1 MYNILTDT
9 YLAPSKGLIMSFI
22 KLSSVIEE
30 LKICGEHGIP
40 FLIEGRKDEKALKE
54 LGVTGNFLKVSGS
67 GLKLFE
73 IAEIAAQ
80 SSSRVVILTDF
91 DRKGNQLAK
100 RLSEDIQSLG
110 SHPDLSFRRTIMGIT
125 RRFIKDIES
134 LPRHLEQ
141 LELQESPS
149 GGQWYYYH

>member
-1 MYNILTDT
+1 
-9 YLAPSKGLIMSFI
+9 MSFI

-30 LKICGEHGIP
+30 LKICGEQGIP
-40 FLIEGRKDEKALKE
+40 VLIEGRKDENALKE
-54 LGVTGNFLKVSGS
+54 LGINGNFIKVSGS

-73 IAEIAAQ
+73 IAEIATQ

-110 SHPDLSFRRTIMGIT
+110 SHPDLSFRRIIMGIT

-141 LELQESPS
+141 LEHENSPS